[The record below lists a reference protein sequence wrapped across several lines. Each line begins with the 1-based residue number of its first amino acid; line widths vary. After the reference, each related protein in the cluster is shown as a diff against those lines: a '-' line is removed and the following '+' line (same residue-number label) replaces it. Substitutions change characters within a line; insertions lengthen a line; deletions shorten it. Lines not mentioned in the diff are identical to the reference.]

1 MNFKMHADLCTQLH
15 ELCVAKNKRYGDSF
29 SKTVQHYGLISALTR
44 MSDKWN
50 RIETLI
56 LGRADESAD
65 ESLVDSL
72 IDLANYCIM
81 TVCEIQD
88 LGLKVKTSVTTSL
101 MSLRLILY
109 SFTVTAS
116 SFSLM
121 PLAMDSASFRV
132 PFHMVS

>member
-1 MNFKMHADLCTQLH
+1 MNIKTHADLCTQMH

-56 LGRADESAD
+56 LGNADESTD

-88 LGLKVKTSVTTSL
+88 SELKAKTSETTAQSRKSMDEIGTTHTNSSSDDVFKAFLRGVTND
-101 MSLRLILY
+101 
-109 SFTVTAS
+109 A
-116 SFSLM
+116 
-121 PLAMDSASFRV
+121 
-132 PFHMVS
+132 

>member
-1 MNFKMHADLCTQLH
+1 MNLKMHADLCTQMH

-56 LGRADESAD
+56 LSRADESAD

-72 IDLANYCIM
+72 TDLANYCIM

-88 LGLKVKTSVTTSL
+88 SGPKVKTSETISQSRKSMDEIYTDH
-101 MSLRLILY
+101 IH
-109 SFTVTAS
+109 S
-116 SFSLM
+116 SSVDISKAFLGGTY
-121 PLAMDSASFRV
+121 A
-132 PFHMVS
+132 

>member
-1 MNFKMHADLCTQLH
+1 MNLKMHADLCTQMH

-56 LGRADESAD
+56 LGWADESAD

-88 LGLKVKTSVTTSL
+88 SKPKTKASETISQSRKSMDEIYTNHTHNSSDAVFKDFLGGVTNDT
-101 MSLRLILY
+101 
-109 SFTVTAS
+109 
-116 SFSLM
+116 
-121 PLAMDSASFRV
+121 
-132 PFHMVS
+132 

>member
-1 MNFKMHADLCTQLH
+1 MNLKMHADLCTQMH

-56 LGRADESAD
+56 LSRADESAD

-72 IDLANYCIM
+72 TDLANYCIM

-88 LGLKVKTSVTTSL
+88 SGPKVKTSETISQSRKSMDEIYTNH
-101 MSLRLILY
+101 
-109 SFTVTAS
+109 THNS
-116 SFSLM
+116 SDDVLKAFLGG
-121 PLAMDSASFRV
+121 V
-132 PFHMVS
+132 YT

>member
-1 MNFKMHADLCTQLH
+1 MNLKMHADLCTQMH

-56 LGRADESAD
+56 LGNADESAD

-72 IDLANYCIM
+72 TDLANYCIM
-81 TVCEIQD
+81 TICEIQD
-88 LGLKVKTSVTTSL
+88 SGPKVKTSETISQSRKSMNEIYTDHIHNSSDAAFKDFLGGVTNDT
-101 MSLRLILY
+101 
-109 SFTVTAS
+109 
-116 SFSLM
+116 
-121 PLAMDSASFRV
+121 
-132 PFHMVS
+132 

>member
-1 MNFKMHADLCTQLH
+1 MNLKMHADLCTQMH

-56 LGRADESAD
+56 LGRAGESAD

-72 IDLANYCIM
+72 TDLANYCIM

-88 LGLKVKTSVTTSL
+88 SGPKVKTSETISQSRRSMDEIYINHTHLGGVTND
-101 MSLRLILY
+101 
-109 SFTVTAS
+109 A
-116 SFSLM
+116 
-121 PLAMDSASFRV
+121 
-132 PFHMVS
+132 

>member
-1 MNFKMHADLCTQLH
+1 MNLKMHADLCTQMH
-15 ELCVAKNKRYGDSF
+15 ELCVEKNKRYGDSF
-29 SKTVQHYGLISALTR
+29 SKTVQQYGLISALTR

-56 LGRADESAD
+56 LGRADKSAD

-88 LGLKVKTSVTTSL
+88 SGPKVKTSETISQSRKSMDEIYTNHTNNSSDDVL
-101 MSLRLILY
+101 KAFLRGVY
-109 SFTVTAS
+109 T
-116 SFSLM
+116 
-121 PLAMDSASFRV
+121 
-132 PFHMVS
+132 

>member
-1 MNFKMHADLCTQLH
+1 MNLKMHADLCTQMH

-72 IDLANYCIM
+72 TDLANYCIM

-88 LGLKVKTSVTTSL
+88 PGPKAETSKPISPSRRFIDEIYTNHDPNSSDAVFKAFLGGVTCD
-101 MSLRLILY
+101 
-109 SFTVTAS
+109 A
-116 SFSLM
+116 
-121 PLAMDSASFRV
+121 
-132 PFHMVS
+132 

>member
-1 MNFKMHADLCTQLH
+1 MNLKMHADLCTQLH

-72 IDLANYCIM
+72 TDLANYCIM

-88 LGLKVKTSVTTSL
+88 SEPKAETSETISQSRKSMDEIYTNYAHNSL
-101 MSLRLILY
+101 HRAEGD
-109 SFTVTAS
+109 T
-116 SFSLM
+116 
-121 PLAMDSASFRV
+121 
-132 PFHMVS
+132 

>member
-1 MNFKMHADLCTQLH
+1 MNLKMHADLCTQMH

-56 LGRADESAD
+56 LGRADESTD

-72 IDLANYCIM
+72 TDLANYCIM

-88 LGLKVKTSVTTSL
+88 SELKAKTSETTSQSRKS
-101 MSLRLILY
+101 MDELY
-109 SFTVTAS
+109 TNYTHNSSDAVFKAFLGGVTNDA
-116 SFSLM
+116 
-121 PLAMDSASFRV
+121 
-132 PFHMVS
+132 

>member
-1 MNFKMHADLCTQLH
+1 MNLKMHADLCTQMH

-56 LGRADESAD
+56 LSRADESAD

-88 LGLKVKTSVTTSL
+88 SELKVKTSETTAQSRKSMDEFCATNTHSSSDDVFKAFLGGVTN
-101 MSLRLILY
+101 Y
-109 SFTVTAS
+109 A
-116 SFSLM
+116 
-121 PLAMDSASFRV
+121 
-132 PFHMVS
+132 

>member
-1 MNFKMHADLCTQLH
+1 MNFKMHADLCTQMH

-88 LGLKVKTSVTTSL
+88 SGLKVKTSVTTSQSRKS
-101 MSLRLILY
+101 MDESDTDY
-109 SFTVTAS
+109 TNNS
-116 SFSLM
+116 SDDGLKAFLGDIY
-121 PLAMDSASFRV
+121 A
-132 PFHMVS
+132 

>member
-1 MNFKMHADLCTQLH
+1 MNLKMHADLCTQMH

-56 LGRADESAD
+56 LSRADESAD

-72 IDLANYCIM
+72 TDLANYCIM

-88 LGLKVKTSVTTSL
+88 SGPKVKTSETISQSRKSMDEIYTGHIHNNPDAVLTAFLGGVTND
-101 MSLRLILY
+101 
-109 SFTVTAS
+109 A
-116 SFSLM
+116 
-121 PLAMDSASFRV
+121 
-132 PFHMVS
+132 

>member
-1 MNFKMHADLCTQLH
+1 MNLKMHADLCTQMH

-56 LGRADESAD
+56 LSRADESAD

-72 IDLANYCIM
+72 TDLANYCIM

-88 LGLKVKTSVTTSL
+88 SGPKVKTSETISQ
-101 MSLRLILY
+101 SRK
-109 SFTVTAS
+109 S
-116 SFSLM
+116 
-121 PLAMDSASFRV
+121 MDEIYTDHIHNSPDDVLKAFLGGV
-132 PFHMVS
+132 YT

>member
-1 MNFKMHADLCTQLH
+1 MNLKMHADLCTQMH

-56 LGRADESAD
+56 LGRAGESAD

-72 IDLANYCIM
+72 TDLANYCIM

-88 LGLKVKTSVTTSL
+88 SGPKVKTSETISQSRKSMDEIYTNN
-101 MSLRLILY
+101 
-109 SFTVTAS
+109 THNS
-116 SFSLM
+116 SDDVFKAFLKG
-121 PLAMDSASFRV
+121 V
-132 PFHMVS
+132 YT

>member
-1 MNFKMHADLCTQLH
+1 MNLKMHADLCTQMH

-56 LGRADESAD
+56 LDRADESAD

-72 IDLANYCIM
+72 TDLANYCIM

-88 LGLKVKTSVTTSL
+88 SELKAKTSETTSQSRKS
-101 MSLRLILY
+101 MDEPYTNYAYNS
-109 SFTVTAS
+109 SDTVFKAFLGGVTN
-116 SFSLM
+116 
-121 PLAMDSASFRV
+121 DT
-132 PFHMVS
+132 

>member
-1 MNFKMHADLCTQLH
+1 MNLKMHADLCAQMH
-15 ELCVAKNKRYGDSF
+15 DLCVAKNKRYGDSF
-29 SKTVQHYGLISALTR
+29 SKTAQRYGLISALTR

-88 LGLKVKTSVTTSL
+88 SGPKVKTSETISQ
-101 MSLRLILY
+101 SRK
-109 SFTVTAS
+109 S
-116 SFSLM
+116 
-121 PLAMDSASFRV
+121 MDEIYTNPSDAVLKAFLGGV
-132 PFHMVS
+132 YT

>member
-1 MNFKMHADLCTQLH
+1 MNLKMHADLCTQMH

-72 IDLANYCIM
+72 TDLANYCIM

-88 LGLKVKTSVTTSL
+88 SGPKAETSKTISQSRKSMDEIYTDHIHNSSDDVLKAFLGGIYT
-101 MSLRLILY
+101 
-109 SFTVTAS
+109 
-116 SFSLM
+116 
-121 PLAMDSASFRV
+121 
-132 PFHMVS
+132 

>member
-1 MNFKMHADLCTQLH
+1 MNLKMHADLCTQMH

-56 LGRADESAD
+56 LGNADESAD

-72 IDLANYCIM
+72 TDLANYCIM

-88 LGLKVKTSVTTSL
+88 SGPKVKTSETIVQSRKSMDEIYTDHSHNSSGTAFKGSLGGVTNDT
-101 MSLRLILY
+101 
-109 SFTVTAS
+109 
-116 SFSLM
+116 
-121 PLAMDSASFRV
+121 
-132 PFHMVS
+132 

>member
-1 MNFKMHADLCTQLH
+1 MNLKMHADLCTQLH

-56 LGRADESAD
+56 LGNADESAD

-72 IDLANYCIM
+72 TDLANYCIM

-88 LGLKVKTSVTTSL
+88 SELKAKTSETTAQSRKS
-101 MSLRLILY
+101 MNEIY
-109 SFTVTAS
+109 TDHTHS
-116 SFSLM
+116 SSDDVLKAFLGG
-121 PLAMDSASFRV
+121 V
-132 PFHMVS
+132 YT

>member
-1 MNFKMHADLCTQLH
+1 MNLKMHADLCTQMH

-29 SKTVQHYGLISALTR
+29 SKTVQHYGLIAVLTR

-56 LGRADESAD
+56 LGNADESTD

-88 LGLKVKTSVTTSL
+88 SELKAKTSETAAQSRKSMDESYTTHTNSSSDDVFKAFLRGVTTEGD
-101 MSLRLILY
+101 I
-109 SFTVTAS
+109 
-116 SFSLM
+116 
-121 PLAMDSASFRV
+121 
-132 PFHMVS
+132 

>member
-1 MNFKMHADLCTQLH
+1 MNLKMHADLCTQMH

-56 LGRADESAD
+56 LSRADESAD

-88 LGLKVKTSVTTSL
+88 SGPKIKTSETTAQSYKSMDASYTNHTHDSSERSL
-101 MSLRLILY
+101 HRAEGD
-109 SFTVTAS
+109 T
-116 SFSLM
+116 
-121 PLAMDSASFRV
+121 
-132 PFHMVS
+132 

>member
-1 MNFKMHADLCTQLH
+1 MNLKMHADLCTQMH

-56 LGRADESAD
+56 LSRADESAD
-65 ESLVDSL
+65 ESLIDSL
-72 IDLANYCIM
+72 TDLANYCIM

-88 LGLKVKTSVTTSL
+88 SGPKVKTSETISQSRKSMDEIYTAHIHNNPDAVLKAFLGGVTND
-101 MSLRLILY
+101 
-109 SFTVTAS
+109 A
-116 SFSLM
+116 
-121 PLAMDSASFRV
+121 
-132 PFHMVS
+132 